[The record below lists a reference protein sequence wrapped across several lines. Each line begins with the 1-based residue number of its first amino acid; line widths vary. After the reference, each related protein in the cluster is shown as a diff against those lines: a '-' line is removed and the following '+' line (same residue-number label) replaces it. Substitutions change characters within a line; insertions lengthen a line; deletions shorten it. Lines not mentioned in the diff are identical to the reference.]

1 MYYYNTS
8 FSCLCKM
15 MILHLH
21 HQIINK
27 AYTAMTNEDYMNE
40 ELTSL
45 STMTDEEI
53 CEKYNLDS
61 ADEAEIYIREYWTC
75 IA

>member
-61 ADEAEIYIREYWTC
+61 ADEAETYIREYWTC